1 MPLLMHRPANPFRR
15 DCKYFS
21 VALSANCFHHTAS
34 SAIDTALPSADSR
47 DSCESV
53 AHELGSRPQL
63 AVLGGIRPHSLTSP
77 MKLTATELT
86 MRSSVDSDMTRKR
99 QPAIHTASS
108 SSISVMGTSAISQRR
123 RRLEGRTWPG
133 LGLGSGLG

>member
-1 MPLLMHRPANPFRR
+1 MRVRVGFWGRGGFGLGVGLRVRVR
-15 DCKYFS
+15 KG
-21 VALSANCFHHTAS
+21 VAVGVGVGARVGVG
-34 SAIDTALPSADSR
+34 AI
-47 DSCESV
+47 
-53 AHELGSRPQL
+53 GL
-63 AVLGGIRPHSLTSP
+63 AVEKKQLSSKRSTSP

-108 SSISVMGTSAISQRR
+108 SSMSVMGTSAISQRR